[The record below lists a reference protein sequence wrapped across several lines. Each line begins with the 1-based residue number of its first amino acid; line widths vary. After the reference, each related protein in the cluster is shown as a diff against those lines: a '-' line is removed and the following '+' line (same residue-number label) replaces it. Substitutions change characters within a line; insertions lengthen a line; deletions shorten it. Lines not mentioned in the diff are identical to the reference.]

1 MPIDFDTVENHFRV
15 KPGKRFRLADH
26 DPAWAGDEEVAE
38 KKRKQRAQE
47 ILEESRAELTSTQ

>member
-26 DPAWAGDEEVAE
+26 DPAWAGDEEIAE
-38 KKRKQRAQE
+38 KKRKQGPRKSSRRAG
-47 ILEESRAELTSTQ
+47 RN